1 MQKTIFHNNK
11 STSQNEDIKNLE
23 QVSFVNKKVN
33 VDINKLLNRV
43 KLKEKKE
50 KKEKFIFLGIA
61 ILVLGLMGIFITFIK

>member
-1 MQKTIFHNNK
+1 MRKTIFHNNR

-23 QVSFVNKKVN
+23 QVFFVNQKVN

-43 KLKEKKE
+43 KIKEKKE
-50 KKEKFIFLGIA
+50 KKEKFIFLGAA